1 MSINNSITNMIKN
14 MPKLD
19 LHCHLDGSLST
30 QFVKLASGI
39 TLDNDELSKK
49 LQAPPDCS
57 SLAEYLT
64 CFDLPISC
72 LQTKQNITDSVI
84 DVLKQAAAEN
94 VTYIELR
101 FAPTCSLNNELSYTE
116 IYEAAIE
123 GSNLGLKKYNIHSN
137 IIACAMRHHD
147 IKTNMEVLKS
157 SREFLGHGVCAID
170 LAGDEA
176 SFNNALFIDLFTE
189 AKRLEMP
196 FTIHSGECGS
206 SDNVRLALEFGAS
219 RVGHGIALIKDFE
232 LMQECKKQRLGIELC
247 PTSNYQTR
255 AVMPGDTYPL
265 NKFLENGIMATINT
279 DNRTVSNTTSCN
291 ELEFIVEH
299 FGINEEDLIT
309 LYKNS
314 VEISFANDNL
324 KNDLLKMV

>member
-1 MSINNSITNMIKN
+1 MSINNSITNYINN

-30 QFVKLASGI
+30 KFVKYASGND
-39 TLDNDELSKK
+39 LDVAELLKK
-49 LQAPPDCS
+49 LQAPPNCT
-57 SLAEYLT
+57 SLSEYLT

-72 LQTKQNITDSVI
+72 LQTKNHITNSVL
-84 DVLKQAAAEN
+84 DVLEQASSEN
-94 VTYIELR
+94 VKYIELR
-101 FAPTCSLNNELSYTE
+101 FAPTCSLNDELSYAD

-123 GSNLGLKKYNIHSN
+123 GSRLGLEKYNIHSN

-147 IKTNMEVLKS
+147 ITTNLEVLKS
-157 SREFLGHGVCAID
+157 SREFLGHGICAID

-176 SFNNALFIDLFTE
+176 AFNNTLFIDLFSE
-189 AKRLEMP
+189 ARRLEMP

-206 SDNVRLALEFGAS
+206 SDNVKLALEFGAC
-219 RVGHGIALIKDFE
+219 RVGHGIALIKDTM
-232 LMQECKKQRLGIELC
+232 LMQECRKHRLGLELC

-265 NKFLENGIMATINT
+265 SFFLKNGLLATINT
-279 DNRTVSNTTSCN
+279 DNRTVSNTTSSN
-291 ELEFIVEH
+291 ELKYIVER
-299 FGINEEDLIT
+299 FEIKEEDLIT

-324 KNDLLKMV
+324 KNDLLKMI

>member
-1 MSINNSITNMIKN
+1 MSINNSITNFIKN

-30 QFVKLASGI
+30 RFVSQASGSD
-39 TLDNDELSKK
+39 LGSAELSKK
-49 LQAPPDCS
+49 LQAPPDCA

-72 LQTKQNITDSVI
+72 LQTKNNITDSVL
-84 DVLKQAAAEN
+84 DVLEQAASEN
-94 VTYIELR
+94 VKYIELR
-101 FAPTCSLNNELSYTE
+101 FAPTCSLNNELSYTD

-123 GSNLGLKKYNIHSN
+123 GSKLGLEKYNIHSN

-147 IKTNMEVLKS
+147 ITTNLNVLKS
-157 SREFLGHGVCAID
+157 SREFLGNGVCALD

-176 SFNNALFIDLFTE
+176 AFSNSLFMDLFTE
-189 AKRLEMP
+189 TKRLDMP

-206 SDNVRLALEFGAS
+206 SDNIKLALEFGA
-219 RVGHGIALIKDFE
+219 RRIGHGIALIKDSV
-232 LMQECKKQRLGIELC
+232 LMQECKKQRLGLELC

-265 NKFLENGIMATINT
+265 NIFLQNGLLATINT

-291 ELEFIVEH
+291 ELEYIVEH
-299 FGINEEDLIT
+299 FGIKEEDLIT

-324 KNDLLKMV
+324 KNDLLKMI